1 MTSWIPSDLLILAAR
16 AGGEV
21 KCCTRSSSFTQI
33 AKVGCLQRETGWGAL
48 SQQQENQCGPS
59 QSGREKEQ
67 KQPWFLRC
75 SLPPPPVPLPHTVH
89 PHKNQTVYLNPRM
102 CGMCHSLIGMKQSAE
117 RQGGALLPRGPTVQ
131 GLWVLRAGWPLAS
144 SLDLLLQPGY
154 QMQNC
159 ALSRT
164 LGPSCFWWPRRVNT
178 LKENNKVGRLMS
190 PDFKTYYHATVI
202 KIVRYWQKKRWV
214 D

>member
-1 MTSWIPSDLLILAAR
+1 M
-16 AGGEV
+16 
-21 KCCTRSSSFTQI
+21 KCRTRSSSFTQI
-33 AKVGCLQRETGWGAL
+33 AKVGCLQRETGWGVL
-48 SQQQENQCGPS
+48 SQQQENPCGPG
-59 QSGREKEQ
+59 QAGREQEQ

-75 SLPPPPVPLPHTVH
+75 SLPPPPMPLPLTVH

-117 RQGGALLPRGPTVQ
+117 RQGGALLPSQRPDSARTMGPE
-131 GLWVLRAGWPLAS
+131 GWAAPPVLP
-144 SLDLLLQPGY
+144 DLLPQPGY
-154 QMQNC
+154 QRLQS

-164 LGPSCFWWPRRVNT
+164 LGPSCFWWPRRANT
-178 LKENNKVGRLMS
+178 LKENSKVERLTS

-202 KIVRYWQKKRWV
+202 RIVKYWQKKRQV

>member
-59 QSGREKEQ
+59 QSRKEQ
-67 KQPWFLRC
+67 ALNPGML
-75 SLPPPPVPLPHTVH
+75 SAPLPYLGG
-89 PHKNQTVYLNPRM
+89 PHWYQTVYLNPRM
-102 CGMCHSLIGMKQSAE
+102 GGMCHSLIGMKQSAE

-164 LGPSCFWWPRRVNT
+164 LGPSCFW
-178 LKENNKVGRLMS
+178 
-190 PDFKTYYHATVI
+190 
-202 KIVRYWQKKRWV
+202 
-214 D
+214 